1 MITRVAI
8 NGYKSLTDVE
18 VRFKPLTVIFGPN
31 AAGKSNLFDVL
42 GLLSRMVVFPT
53 LNRAF
58 EQHRGSPLEAFH
70 IGEGGLDTLLQKQT
84 AEFSIEVDVQLSK
97 SVINVVEQEIR
108 QMREGL
114 TDRDGEARSKSR
126 VLEQH
131 LRYKLTVEILTQ
143 SGLLRVRDEE
153 LLALRKDG
161 EPRRDRN
168 PFIDR
173 RDDAQGRQRLVLRL
187 EGQSHPTYYDV
198 GMDHTL
204 VSMPLYAP
212 HYPHVTAF
220 KEEVSRWQFYYLEP
234 ERMRADTP
242 LKEVE
247 NLSHNGADLAAF
259 YNTLQAHHPRQ
270 FDAINQALRKLLPRV
285 DYFEVRRDSQ
295 GFLQLYVVEE
305 GVAFSARSISEGTL
319 RLLGLLAI
327 MFSPTP
333 ATVIGYEEPE
343 NGVHPRRIRLIAD
356 LIRNATSMNLEQVL
370 VNTHS
375 PLLPNDL
382 ADTYLLAC
390 KRVRHNT
397 VFDPYVPTPLFQ
409 SDDIADYLEDQDEQG
424 FSRPALVSEQ
434 ILRGDFGG

>member
-8 NGYKSLTDVE
+8 KGYKSLSDVE
-18 VRFKPLTVIFGPN
+18 VRFQPLTVIFGPN
-31 AAGKSNLFDVL
+31 AVGKSNLFDVL
-42 GLLSRMVVFPT
+42 GLLSRMVALPS
-53 LNRAF
+53 LNQAF

-70 IGEGGLDTLLQKQT
+70 FGEGGLDSLLNKPT
-84 AEFSIEVDVQLSK
+84 AEFTIEVDVQLNAE
-97 SVINVVEQEIR
+97 VINSVEYRIR

-114 TDRDGEARSKSR
+114 QDTEIDATRRR
-126 VLEQH
+126 VLEPN
-131 LRYKLTVEILTQ
+131 LRYSLTVEILTG
-143 SGLLRVRDEE
+143 SGLLRVRNEE
-153 LLALRKDG
+153 LLALRRDG
-161 EPRRDRN
+161 EPRRDRS

-173 RDDAQGRQRLVLRL
+173 RMEAGRDRLVLRL
-187 EGQSHPTYYDV
+187 EGQAHPTYYDI

-212 HYPHVTAF
+212 HYPHLTAF
-220 KEEVSRWQFYYLEP
+220 KEEVSRWRFYYLEP

-247 NLSHNGADLAAF
+247 NLNHDGSDLAAF
-259 YNTLQAHHPRQ
+259 YNTLNARNPRQ
-270 FDAINQALRKLLPRV
+270 FQVINRALHRLLPRV
-285 DYFEVRRDSQ
+285 DRFEIRRDNQ
-295 GFLQLYVVEE
+295 GFLQLYVIED
-305 GVAFSARSISEGTL
+305 GIAFSARSISEGTL

-327 MFSPTP
+327 MYALTP

-356 LIRNATSMNLEQVL
+356 LLRNASSTGSSQVL

-375 PLLPNDL
+375 PLLPDDL

-390 KRVRHNT
+390 RRKGHDT
-397 VFDPYVPTPLFQ
+397 IFQHYQPTQLFKNME
-409 SDDIADYLEDQDEQG
+409 IADYLDNQDESL
-424 FSRPALVSEQ
+424 FDVSSSIAEQ